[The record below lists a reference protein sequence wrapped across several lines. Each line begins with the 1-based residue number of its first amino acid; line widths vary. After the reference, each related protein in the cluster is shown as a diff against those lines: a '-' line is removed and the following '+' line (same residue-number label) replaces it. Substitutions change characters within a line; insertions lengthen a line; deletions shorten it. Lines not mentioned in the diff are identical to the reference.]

1 MNKLTKEL
9 LNYIGLDE
17 KDLSKLDEVNE
28 QSNSTYFCYDGY
40 CSGAGI
46 FELTKDNLQNQ
57 IRPSDSVYRGRLQ
70 YLRRKIGK
78 KFKDFT
84 VDDWLKLLELHNTT
98 SSWVEYGSLF
108 GCGGDQSNDWKI
120 IEIDGKKYLEYYC
133 EC

>member
-17 KDLSKLDEVNE
+17 EDLDSKIDEVKE
-28 QSNSTYFCYDGY
+28 LKDSTYLCYDGY

-46 FELTKDNLQNQ
+46 FELTKDNLRN
-57 IRPSDSVYRGRLQ
+57 RVNTDSVYRGRLQ

-84 VDDWLKLLELHNTT
+84 INDWLKLLELHNTT

>member
-17 KDLSKLDEVNE
+17 KDLFKLDEVNE
-28 QSNSTYFCYDGY
+28 QSNSTYFCYDSY

-46 FELTKDNLQNQ
+46 FELTKENLRNR
-57 IRPSDSVYRGRLQ
+57 INTDSVYRGRLQ

-84 VDDWLKLLELHNTT
+84 VTDWLKLLELHNTT
-98 SSWVEYGSLF
+98 SSVVEYGSLF
-108 GCGGDQSNDWKI
+108 GCGGDQSNDYKI